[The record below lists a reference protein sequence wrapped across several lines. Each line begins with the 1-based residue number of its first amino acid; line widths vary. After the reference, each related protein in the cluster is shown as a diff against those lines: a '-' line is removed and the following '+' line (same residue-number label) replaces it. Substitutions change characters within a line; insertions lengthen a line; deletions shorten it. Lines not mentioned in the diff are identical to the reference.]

1 MSLVFTSYF
10 RVEFVKSQ
18 IILPTSGNTVSLV
31 NSDLNKHCI
40 GLSNFILYI
49 YIIYIFRCLEKF
61 IPSMLTQYA
70 ILFTF
75 LVNLFLQSKIKLR
88 MS

>member
-40 GLSNFILYI
+40 GVSNFILYI
-49 YIIYIFRCLEKF
+49 
-61 IPSMLTQYA
+61 
-70 ILFTF
+70 
-75 LVNLFLQSKIKLR
+75 
-88 MS
+88 